1 LGNKVLLSKLQAAS
15 VTYYNTSI

>member
-1 LGNKVLLSKLQAAS
+1 